1 MSKLDP
7 AVKKETGYIA
17 FWVILLS
24 VIMEAVFLILR
35 KWDLSVLIGNLGGAI
50 AAVGS
55 FFLLAVTVSKA
66 VSSGKPE
73 DAAKRVKAS
82 ASLRMLGMGGLCALL
97 APDVKSRRFRMIDYG
112 LIAMMILPIL
122 ACIALKV
129 LFTPASEGVNI
140 SGALVYWQS
149 EEELGAT
156 SLYISESQVNS
167 WAVMISI
174 LGLCLYLTHG
184 LTAKASLKRQLVAEW
199 IVEKSEKLVR
209 DNMGGFFAEWGPFIT
224 AIMGLSAFSSLI
236 CLVGLF
242 SPTGDVNVTFG
253 WAILVFF
260 LIMHFKFR
268 GGLWNYF
275 KGLFKPIPVF
285 APMNLIGEIATP
297 VSMAFRHYGNI
308 LSGAVI
314 SALIGSALTGLS
326 RSVVGWLPGVLGDMP
341 LLRVGLPA
349 VLSIYFDVFSG
360 VMQAFIF
367 AMLTMLNIAG
377 AVPWDDWNARR
388 KKRNKPEIQNTAA

>member
-1 MSKLDP
+1 MKSK
-7 AVKKETGYIA
+7 K
-17 FWVILLS
+17 
-24 VIMEAVFLILR
+24 
-35 KWDLSVLIGNLGGAI
+35 
-50 AAVGS
+50 
-55 FFLLAVTVSKA
+55 
-66 VSSGKPE
+66 
-73 DAAKRVKAS
+73 
-82 ASLRMLGMGGLCALL
+82 
-97 APDVKSRRFRMIDYG
+97 FRMVDYG

-122 ACIALKV
+122 ACIVLKV

-140 SGALVYWQS
+140 SGALVFWS
-149 EEELGAT
+149 NEPELGVT
-156 SLYISESQVNS
+156 TLYLSESQINS

-184 LTAKASLKRQLVAEW
+184 LIAEW
-199 IVEKSEKLVR
+199 LVEKSEKLVK
-209 DNMGGFFAEWGPFIT
+209 DNMGGFFAEWGPFIA

-275 KGLFKPIPVF
+275 IGLFKPIPVF

-326 RSVVGWLPGVLGDMP
+326 RSLLSWLPGVFADMP

-367 AMLTMLNIAG
+367 AMLTMLNVAG
-377 AVPWDDWNARR
+377 AVPWDEWNTRR

>member
-1 MSKLDP
+1 MT
-7 AVKKETGYIA
+7 E
-17 FWVILLS
+17 
-24 VIMEAVFLILR
+24 E
-35 KWDLSVLIGNLGGAI
+35 
-50 AAVGS
+50 
-55 FFLLAVTVSKA
+55 
-66 VSSGKPE
+66 
-73 DAAKRVKAS
+73 RV
-82 ASLRMLGMGGLCALL
+82 
-97 APDVKSRRFRMIDYG
+97 PDVKSTRFRMIDYA
-112 LIAMMILPIL
+112 LIAMMVLPIL
-122 ACIALKV
+122 ACIVLKV
-129 LFTPASEGVNI
+129 LFTPAAEGVHIAGAMVYFATGDI
-140 SGALVYWQS
+140 SDPM
-149 EEELGAT
+149 T
-156 SLYISESQVNS
+156 FYISESQINS

-184 LTAKASLKRQLVAEW
+184 LTAKAVCKRQLVAEW
-199 IVEKSEKLVR
+199 IVEKSEKLVK

-275 KGLFKPIPVF
+275 IGLFKPIPVF
-285 APMNLIGEIATP
+285 APMNLIGEFATP

-326 RSVVGWLPGVLGDMP
+326 NSLLGWLPGVFADMP

-377 AVPWDDWNARR
+377 AVPWEDWNKRR
-388 KKRNKPEIQNTAA
+388 ERRGKRALSPN

>member
-1 MSKLDP
+1 M
-7 AVKKETGYIA
+7 V
-17 FWVILLS
+17 
-24 VIMEAVFLILR
+24 
-35 KWDLSVLIGNLGGAI
+35 
-50 AAVGS
+50 
-55 FFLLAVTVSKA
+55 
-66 VSSGKPE
+66 
-73 DAAKRVKAS
+73 
-82 ASLRMLGMGGLCALL
+82 
-97 APDVKSRRFRMIDYG
+97 DYA
-112 LIAMMILPIL
+112 LIAMMLLPIL
-122 ACIALKV
+122 ACIVLKV
-129 LFTPASEGVNI
+129 LFTPESEGVNI
-140 SGALVYWQS
+140 SGALVYF
-149 EEELGAT
+149 EIPAPLMNA
-156 SLYISESQVNS
+156 YISESQVNS

-184 LTAKASLKRQLVAEW
+184 LTAKAVCKRQLVAEW
-199 IVEKSEKLVR
+199 MVEKCEKLVK
-209 DNMGGFFAEWGPFIT
+209 DNMGGFFAEWGPFIA

-253 WAILVFF
+253 WAILVFV
-260 LIMHFKFR
+260 LIMYYKFR

-275 KGLFKPIPVF
+275 IGLFKPIPVF

-326 RSVVGWLPGVLGDMP
+326 HSLLGWLPGVLGDMP

-360 VMQAFIF
+360 LMQAFIF
-367 AMLTMLNIAG
+367 AMLTMLYIATG
-377 AVPWDDWNARR
+377 FDEDAYNARLARR
-388 KKRNKPEIQNTAA
+388 KKAAA